1 MKLLRLRKVFIL
13 LDPML
18 FKVIIRDYYRAKMK
32 KMLKKFE
39 EEQVVY
45 SYVTR

>member
-18 FKVIIRDYYRAKMK
+18 FKVIMRDYYRSKMRN
-32 KMLKKFE
+32 MLKKME
-39 EEQVVY
+39 KEQVVY
-45 SYVTR
+45 S